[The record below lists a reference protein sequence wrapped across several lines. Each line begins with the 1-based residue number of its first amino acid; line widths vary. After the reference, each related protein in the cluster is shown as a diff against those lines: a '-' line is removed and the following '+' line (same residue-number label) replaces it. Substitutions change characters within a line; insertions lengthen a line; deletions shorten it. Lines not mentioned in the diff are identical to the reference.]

1 MSNVLIIGCELR
13 RKNITFLR
21 HLFHH
26 FSPLRHGVIPM
37 SAPGMTAQ
45 DAANGKPQSFQG
57 TVLLNGLHS
66 ILRTRG
72 RKAARGGSERG
83 DKLLVKADG
92 EDEQAGEHSVI
103 LWARWVVPDG
113 VALQRGGAS

>member
-1 MSNVLIIGCELR
+1 
-13 RKNITFLR
+13 
-21 HLFHH
+21 
-26 FSPLRHGVIPM
+26 M

-45 DAANGKPQSFQG
+45 DATNGKPQPFNG
-57 TVLLNGLHS
+57 TVLLQGLHS

-103 LWARWVVPDG
+103 LWARRVVPDG

>member
-1 MSNVLIIGCELR
+1 M
-13 RKNITFLR
+13 T
-21 HLFHH
+21 
-26 FSPLRHGVIPM
+26 
-37 SAPGMTAQ
+37 APRMTAQ

-57 TVLLNGLHS
+57 TVLLNGLHC

-92 EDEQAGEHSVI
+92 ENEQAGKHSVI
-103 LWARWVVPDG
+103 RIVAWVAVG
-113 VALQRGGAS
+113 

>member
-1 MSNVLIIGCELR
+1 
-13 RKNITFLR
+13 
-21 HLFHH
+21 
-26 FSPLRHGVIPM
+26 M

-45 DAANGKPQSFQG
+45 DPANGKPQSFQG

-72 RKAARGGSERG
+72 RKAAGGGSERG